1 METKE
6 QKEQS
11 EKQEEWKEIEEKLG
25 ISFKEE
31 DSDEEIKTVRITKSI
46 WRRLNEKRGHNGC
59 RTFED
64 TIKHL
69 LDNDSKDI

>member
-11 EKQEEWKEIEEKLG
+11 EEQEEWKELEEKLG
-25 ISFKEE
+25 ISFSEE
-31 DSDEEIKTVRITKSI
+31 KSEEEIKTVRITKGI

-64 TIKHL
+64 VIEHL
-69 LDNDSKDI
+69 LNSENKDI